1 MRFPFGNKIP
11 GPAFIIKVIT
21 ADFLEFPHFFDADE
35 EAHVLPDCPGI
46 VHEALSACSFTAK
59 TSGARIFAQFYQLG
73 AFFFRH
79 IIGVVSV
86 CHRIPDGKDDYFFT
100 VGLFLKTDIAV
111 VKIHGAKVGA
121 GPRAFLADSKL
132 RMKSSTNPTEKES
145 SFSEECVFHL
155 EIRSQDLL
163 LLLK

>member
-1 MRFPFGNKIP
+1 MFS
-11 GPAFIIKVIT
+11 
-21 ADFLEFPHFFDADE
+21 
-35 EAHVLPDCPGI
+35 PDCPGI

-86 CHRIPDGKDDYFFT
+86 CHRIPDGEDDYFFT

-121 GPRAFLADSKL
+121 GNGCFGFHYIVQGACLGGMPLLVDMDGTALALGQQFRVL
-132 RMKSSTNPTEKES
+132 RMKDGSGEQGGAN
-145 SFSEECVFHL
+145 
-155 EIRSQDLL
+155 DGGGG
-163 LLLK
+163 